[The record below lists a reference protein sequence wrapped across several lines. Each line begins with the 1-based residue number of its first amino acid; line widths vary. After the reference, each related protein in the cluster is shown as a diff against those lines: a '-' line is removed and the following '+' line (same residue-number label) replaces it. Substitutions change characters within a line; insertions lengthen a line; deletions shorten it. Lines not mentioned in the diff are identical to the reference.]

1 MIVLFVVLVL
11 FVVIVHAIVNTD
23 AVNRPVIGAI
33 DITDNTMEKNSTTL
47 GDSSLQA
54 KGSKALRLHQRWP
67 NRAIDKAT
75 LPIAERPE
83 PNRLKTAL
91 PSGK

>member
-1 MIVLFVVLVL
+1 M
-11 FVVIVHAIVNTD
+11 
-23 AVNRPVIGAI
+23 GAI
-33 DITDNTMEKNSTTL
+33 DITDNTMDTNSTTL
-47 GDSSLQA
+47 ADSFLQA

-75 LPIAERPE
+75 LPIAERPK

-91 PSGK
+91 PSEK